1 MLQKYEIR
9 INAMSMRLIKEKM
22 LSLLKIYCR
31 TNEDPMEKKTAID
44 ILKTAILL
52 ERRGKAFYS
61 NVAKQTNNENVKRI
75 FEMMSDE
82 EDAHVEFLSK
92 QFAHYEKNKA
102 FMKNDPNLQL
112 EGDDEVTEILTEKIK
127 NEISAAS
134 FEAAAI
140 SAAIDFENRAIEVY
154 SQRAEEATDP
164 NEKEL
169 YHMLA
174 EWEKGHHHLLF
185 RLNEDLKEKVW
196 NDNNFWPF

>member
-1 MLQKYEIR
+1 
-9 INAMSMRLIKEKM
+9 
-22 LSLLKIYCR
+22 
-31 TNEDPMEKKTAID
+31 MEKKTAID

-61 NVAKQTNNENVKRI
+61 TVAQQTANENVRQI
-75 FEMMSDE
+75 FQMMSEE

-102 FMKNDPNLQL
+102 FMKNDPGNVV
-112 EGDDEVTEILTEKIK
+112 DDHDITDILTEKIR

-154 SQRAEEATDP
+154 SKRATEATDP

-169 YHMLA
+169 YQMLA
-174 EWEKGHHHLLF
+174 DWEKGHHHLLH
-185 RLNEDLKEKVW
+185 RLNEDLKEKIW